1 MFLFGCLLTA
11 PDIAQ
16 GLSASAVFQRIP
28 QTRWA
33 RPALGALGL
42 LLAGTLLL
50 SMVRVVGRFNS
61 PKAKRRRTVDLNKVP
76 HCFFALHDGISG
88 RLQNCGVYPIP

>member
-1 MFLFGCLLTA
+1 MGSVKSLENVQALQASTVSQCHVSNT
-11 PDIAQ
+11 PDHMQ

-28 QTRWA
+28 QARWA

-42 LLAGTLLL
+42 LLAGSLLL

-76 HCFFALHDGISG
+76 KPGF
-88 RLQNCGVYPIP
+88 

>member
-1 MFLFGCLLTA
+1 M
-11 PDIAQ
+11 
-16 GLSASAVFQRIP
+16 FQRIP

-42 LLAGTLLL
+42 LLAGSLLL
-50 SMVRVVGRFNS
+50 SMVRVMGRFNS

-76 HCFFALHDGISG
+76 RPSSDSRNHKAGRHLRCALHC
-88 RLQNCGVYPIP
+88 RA